1 MSNFSY
7 YLNKRSEE
15 PNGYNSNHSNYGK
28 GDSEDNY
35 EEVEMVLSDLKKL
48 NDLSF
53 KVYNMIKKGDCDL
66 EDWLQIKISE
76 AADRIGTAYDYLAYK
91 E

>member
-1 MSNFSY
+1 MYDFKY
-7 YLNKRSEE
+7 YLNKKH
-15 PNGYNSNHSNYGK
+15 PNTNSYSKSDN
-28 GDSEDNY
+28 EDYY
-35 EEVEMVLSDLKKL
+35 EEVEMVLSDIKKL
-48 NDLSF
+48 NDLSA
-53 KVYNMIKKGDCDL
+53 KLYDMIKKGDCDL